1 MESGD
6 RWQIRR
12 SHASSCKN
20 KKGAMDGCISNRNE
34 VFSDGELAP
43 CARIRKTYM
52 PSITGVPECLKL
64 RERCR
69 IRARIHRKLLRDEA
83 DLPPWFLDIS
93 TPWKATNQFG
103 PSPLQAR
110 LRPSSR
116 VLQSPP
122 PRIPPAAPL
131 EWSLTTT
138 RARPFGLEAQAQ
150 RGSSLVLRLGLA
162 SGICCAR
169 VILPQVRGLILKG
182 RGCMEKHKLI
192 RLGANLQRISL
203 EIAISIPEFPKCSV

>member
-1 MESGD
+1 MLPAARTRRAPWMAASLTVMRFSVMKSWRLVHESG
-6 RWQIRR
+6 RPICHQ
-12 SHASSCKN
+12 SLACLNASSCANDAASAPKFDAN
-20 KKGAMDGCISNRNE
+20 CSAMMPICRPGSLP
-34 VFSDGELAP
+34 FPPP
-43 CARIRKTYM
+43 C
-52 PSITGVPECLKL
+52 
-64 RERCR
+64 
-69 IRARIHRKLLRDEA
+69 
-83 DLPPWFLDIS
+83 
-93 TPWKATNQFG
+93 KATNQFG
-103 PSPLQAR
+103 PAPLQAR
-110 LRPSSR
+110 LRPTSR

-131 EWSLTTT
+131 EWSRTTT
-138 RARPFGLEAQAQ
+138 RARPFGLAAQAQ

-203 EIAISIPEFPKCSV
+203 EIAISIPEYPKSFV